1 MRRSPCDGGK
11 IVAVGKSAEIAKN
24 YAGKKTV
31 DGRNTVATPGFVDCH
46 LHSSFQLS
54 RGLADEANAQSF
66 LFDRM
71 YPYEAAL
78 DADDVRVSATLAATE
93 LLKHGVT
100 CFIDPGNYH
109 PESSVEGV
117 MSTGIRMIVS
127 RSSFDLTKSVLGLLP
142 ERMIENTATALERAE
157 AVLEKYAKSGN
168 PRLGASASFR
178 GLNNASDELIVGLD
192 KLAKKYGTL
201 LQTHACFSYSTHDS
215 SIARGGLAE
224 IERLEKLGVLDE
236 RMLVVHS
243 GWLEP
248 QEVAML
254 AKRKPSLVCAPSSS
268 LHNGYGNFVVGK
280 LPELMALGVNV
291 AIGSDHA
298 SSGIVDMTQEV
309 RLACCCYKEMRL
321 NPRVMPPE
329 TGVEMATINGAKA
342 ALMADRIGSI
352 EVGKEADVVL
362 FDTRRPEWQPLINP
376 VANLVYS
383 ATGDSVRDVFVAGEQ
398 VVADGSADQ
407 DRREQAL
414 RGHSRGGDALLQAPQ
429 GRPDGAVEMAGDVMD
444 APDET
449 EAEAP
454 AVIDGLEFPFA
465 DYPAPGTATEV
476 ADGIFWIST
485 PVPFVGLKQVNL
497 WLLRDGDGWTM
508 IDCSYGSTRA
518 ARADRSGL
526 GQGARRPADHAADRH
541 AFPSG
546 PRRRLRL
553 DRREVGPAPAHVAGR
568 MADRQPRGAQ
578 PQHRPS
584 CSRAAPSIG
593 ATGSTRRACSA
604 SSRASCSTATA

>member
-1 MRRSPCDGGK
+1 M
-11 IVAVGKSAEIAKN
+11 
-24 YAGKKTV
+24 
-31 DGRNTVATPGFVDCH
+31 ATPGFVDCH

-117 MSTGIRMIVS
+117 MSTGIRMVVS

-224 IERLEKLGVLDE
+224 IERLEQLGVLDE
-236 RMLVVHS
+236 HMLVVHS

-254 AKRKPSLVCAPSSS
+254 VEAQAVAGLRA
-268 LHNGYGNFVVGK
+268 VVEPAQRLRQFRRRQAAGADGARRQRRDR
-280 LPELMALGVNV
+280 LRPCLLRHRRHDRRRC
-291 AIGSDHA
+291 GS
-298 SSGIVDMTQEV
+298 
-309 RLACCCYKEMRL
+309 
-321 NPRVMPPE
+321 P
-329 TGVEMATINGAKA
+329 A
-342 ALMADRIGSI
+342 AA
-352 EVGKEADVVL
+352 
-362 FDTRRPEWQPLINP
+362 TRR
-376 VANLVYS
+376 
-383 ATGDSVRDVFVAGEQ
+383 
-398 VVADGSADQ
+398 
-407 DRREQAL
+407 
-414 RGHSRGGDALLQAPQ
+414 
-429 GRPDGAVEMAGDVMD
+429 
-444 APDET
+444 
-449 EAEAP
+449 
-454 AVIDGLEFPFA
+454 
-465 DYPAPGTATEV
+465 
-476 ADGIFWIST
+476 
-485 PVPFVGLKQVNL
+485 
-497 WLLRDGDGWTM
+497 
-508 IDCSYGSTRA
+508 CGSTRA
-518 ARADRSGL
+518 SCR
-526 GQGARRPADHAADRH
+526 RRPASRW
-541 AFPSG
+541 
-546 PRRRLRL
+546 
-553 DRREVGPAPAHVAGR
+553 
-568 MADRQPRGAQ
+568 
-578 PQHRPS
+578 RPS
-584 CSRAAPSIG
+584 TAP
-593 ATGSTRRACSA
+593 RPR
-604 SSRASCSTATA
+604 